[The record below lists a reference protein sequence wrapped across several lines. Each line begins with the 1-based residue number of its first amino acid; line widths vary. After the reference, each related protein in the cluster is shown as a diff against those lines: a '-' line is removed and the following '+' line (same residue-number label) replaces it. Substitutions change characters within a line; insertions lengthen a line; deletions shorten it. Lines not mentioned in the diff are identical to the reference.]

1 MPIGREKE
9 GDGGN
14 ALGHKNGGVGDDRA
28 RRSEPRDSKGDIVRE
43 RPPGGKGH
51 GGGGAA
57 KSVRGAGLSMCG
69 LTPWERGWGDADRSC
84 TYGGIGGCGTAL
96 TETSTKGG
104 RPNEQKRTERRQ

>member
-51 GGGGAA
+51 GGGG
-57 KSVRGAGLSMCG
+57 GLQNPCKAPDSACV
-69 LTPWERGWGDADRSC
+69 D
-84 TYGGIGGCGTAL
+84 
-96 TETSTKGG
+96 
-104 RPNEQKRTERRQ
+104 